1 MYFETVPA
9 CLPQHGLGKTEVGP
23 TQHGIKTNDLV
34 CTTWGR
40 VRVFQARGNV
50 IGLFIN
56 ERKKLLQFGHLEK
69 ELVSCIFQLFGK

>member
-1 MYFETVPA
+1 
-9 CLPQHGLGKTEVGP
+9 
-23 TQHGIKTNDLV
+23 
-34 CTTWGR
+34 